1 MISKKE
7 LLNNARPH
15 YDENQVSE
23 IEHAI
28 DFATKMHEGQK
39 RRSGEPYI
47 SHPLAVA
54 NNLVEWGMDIDSVL
68 AGVLHDTIEDTEA
81 TIEKIETLFGR
92 DVAFLVDG
100 VTKVSQARSGMDDLD
115 TYLPQT
121 KQNLSKLLIAIGH
134 DVRVIII
141 KLADRVH
148 NLSTLQHMPQN
159 KQIKIARESLDIFA
173 PMADRIGMGRVRMEI
188 EDVAFKYLA
197 PNEYRRVQN
206 LLKKRLGKSTRKLGV
221 VKNEVLKEL
230 QKSNIIADVNGRVK
244 SVYSL
249 YRKLNKTSGN
259 IDEIYDLMALRVI
272 VKTSDECYKTLGILH
287 SLYEPD
293 LERIKDYISVPK
305 PNGYRSLH
313 TTVTTK
319 TGQIV
324 EFQIRTQKMHQY
336 AEQGLAASFHYNEQ
350 KSTKKYAK
358 RKIDDNSLPEDLKWI
373 TDLQKVAKE
382 IQSGEE
388 IKNEKLYL
396 NFFDDTIFI
405 YTPKGDIFT
414 LPEGS
419 LPLDFAYLVHSD
431 VGGHAQTFM
440 VNGKIHAFDKPL
452 SNGDIVEVLT
462 KENTKPKQAW
472 QSLVTTHHA
481 RSKLRTQLRKLGII
495 EAITSAAAIIRQKTN
510 RKKSKR

>member
-1 MISKKE
+1 VTSKQ
-7 LLNNARPH
+7 LLLDKAKLN
-15 YDENQVSE
+15 YSENQVLE

-54 NNLVEWGMDIDSVL
+54 NNLVDWGMDIDSVL
-68 AGVLHDTIEDTEA
+68 AGVLHDTIEDTDA
-81 TIEKIETLFGR
+81 TIDKIETLFGR

-100 VTKVSQARSGMDDLD
+100 VTKVSKARSGMDDLD

-121 KQNLSKLLIAIGH
+121 KQNLSKLLMAIGH

-141 KLADRVH
+141 KLADRAH
-148 NLSTLQHMPQN
+148 NLSTLHYMPQN
-159 KQIKIARESLDIFA
+159 KQVKIARESLDIFA

-188 EDVAFKYLA
+188 EDVAFKYLD

-206 LLKKRLGKSTRKLGV
+206 ILKKRLGKSTRKLGL
-221 VKNEVLKEL
+221 VKNEVLEEL
-230 QKSNIIADVNGRVK
+230 SKSDINAEVNGRVK

-249 YRKLNKTSGN
+249 YRKLNKTNGN

-272 VKTSDECYKTLGILH
+272 VKTSEECYKVLGILH
-287 SLYEPD
+287 GMYEPD
-293 LERIKDYISVPK
+293 LERIKDYISIPK

-313 TTVTTK
+313 TTVTSK

-324 EFQIRTQKMHQY
+324 EFQIRTQGMHQY

-358 RKIDDNSLPEDLKWI
+358 RKTDDNSLPEDLKWI

-382 IQSGEE
+382 IQSG
-388 IKNEKLYL
+388 KDVNNEKLYL
-396 NFFDDTIFI
+396 DLFDDTIFI

-431 VGGHAQTFM
+431 VGGHAQSFI

-452 SNGDIVEVLT
+452 SNGDTVEVIT

-481 RSKLRTQLRKLGII
+481 RSKLRTQLRQLGII
-495 EAITSAAAIIRQKTN
+495 AAITSAAAIIRTKA
-510 RKKSKR
+510 RKRRGN

>member
-1 MISKKE
+1 MNKQQ
-7 LLNNARPH
+7 LLDNARPH
-15 YDENQVSE
+15 YNENQILE

-28 DFATKMHEGQK
+28 DFATEMHKHQK
-39 RRSGEPYI
+39 RQSGEPYI

-68 AGVLHDTIEDTEA
+68 AGILHDTIEDTEA
-81 TIEKIETLFGR
+81 TLEKIETLFGR

-100 VTKVSQARSGMDDLD
+100 VTKVSKARSGMDDLD

-121 KQNLSKLLIAIGH
+121 KQNLAKLLIAIGH

-148 NLSTLQHMPQN
+148 NLSTLQHLQPN
-159 KQIKIARESLDIFA
+159 KQVKVARESLDIFA

-188 EDVAFKYLA
+188 EDIAFRYLDQ
-197 PNEYRRVQN
+197 NEYRRVQN
-206 LLKKRLGKSTRKLGV
+206 LLKKRLGKSTRKLGI
-221 VKNEVLKEL
+221 VKNEVLQKLKE
-230 QKSNIIADVNGRVK
+230 SGIDAEVNGRVK

-249 YRKLNKTSGN
+249 YRKLKKANGN

-272 VKTSDECYKTLGILH
+272 VKTSEECYKVLSTLNTM
-287 SLYEPD
+287 YEPD
-293 LERIKDYISVPK
+293 LDRIKDYIIVPK

-313 TTVTTK
+313 TTVKTK

-324 EFQIRTQKMHQY
+324 EFQIRTERMHQY

-350 KSTKKYAK
+350 KDTKKYTK
-358 RKIDDNSLPEDLKWI
+358 RKADDNSLPEDLKWI
-373 TDLQKVAKE
+373 SDLQKVAKE
-382 IQSGEE
+382 IQSGKEVE
-388 IKNEKLYL
+388 NEKLYL
-396 NFFDDTIFI
+396 NLFDDTIFL
-405 YTPKGDIFT
+405 YSPKGDIFT
-414 LPEGS
+414 LPGGS

-431 VGGHAQTFM
+431 VGNHAQSFI

-452 SNGDIVEVLT
+452 SNGDTIEVIT
-462 KENTKPKQAW
+462 KESSRPKHAW

-481 RSKLRTQLRKLGII
+481 RSKVRMQLRKLGII
-495 EAITSAAAIIRQKTN
+495 EAISSAAAIIRTKA
-510 RKKSKR
+510 RKRRN